1 MITSAITCLC
11 FAASFW
17 LVVSAVKILVNLKK

>member
-1 MITSAITCLC
+1 MITSAITGLC

-17 LVVSAVKILVNLKK
+17 LVVAAVKILVNLKK